1 MPLSA
6 HMLMTLP
13 VIKDDLL
20 SSHVMEGTTYALL
33 QKTVFI
39 PLSTV
44 ARDGQ

>member
-6 HMLMTLP
+6 HLLMTLP

-33 QKTVFI
+33 QKNGVHSI
-39 PLSTV
+39 IDR
-44 ARDGQ
+44 AQR